1 MISLRCD
8 NRSLTKGAKISYL
21 ATNYSSGVGTLT
33 LISDVGFADNDYL
46 LLGEFGSETSE
57 IVQINGA
64 PAANVVTL
72 GANTEFAHAESTK
85 VTILK
90 YNNVIFYRTTDTTFS
105 GVAGNLLTASTGIAI
120 QADSYYTV
128 YQDIVFSSGYGWFC
142 FYNVETAKTSTNS
155 NYMPY
160 SNFESNQIK
169 TIIDTFYSA
178 INNAEQ
184 KLISNVDAFSYLN
197 EAYSVIRSEFN
208 LSNDE
213 YFVASVDTITT
224 VANTQ
229 EYDLESD
236 FSKVVSVWND
246 DTNESVG
253 FISLSKVSNYDNSS
267 SNTTRYYIRNSAGT
281 AKIGFSPVPSE
292 EVIYKVRYKTEATI
306 LTSYSESIDLPDG
319 GFFLVINYMLFKSGM
334 KLGKG
339 NAMTYYKLF
348 TEGINRLKL
357 TSHKRDNNLDSWSIA
372 PEANA

>member
-1 MISLRCD
+1 MITLRAD
-8 NRSLTKGAKISYL
+8 ARALTRGAKFSYL
-21 ATNYSSGVGTLT
+21 ADNYSSGTNPISV
-33 LISDVGFADNDYL
+33 ISDVGFADNDYL

-57 IVQINGA
+57 IVQIKGIPSSNSI
-64 PAANVVTL
+64 TL
-72 GANTEFAHAESTK
+72 ESATEFAHAESTK

-90 YNNVIFYRTTDTTFS
+90 YNQVKFYHTATTTFS
-105 GVAGNLLTASTGIAI
+105 SIENPLGTVDI
-120 QADSYYTV
+120 QADSYYTI
-128 YQDIVFSSGYGWFC
+128 YQDTVQTTGYSWFC
-142 FYNVETAKTSTNS
+142 FYNAETVKTSSNS

-160 SNFESNQIK
+160 SNFGQNQIK
-169 TIIDTFYSA
+169 TIIDNFYSA

-224 VANTQ
+224 VADTQ

-292 EVIYKVRYKTEATI
+292 EVIYKVRYKTGATI

-357 TSHKRDNNLDSWSIA
+357 TSHKRDNNLDSWTIA